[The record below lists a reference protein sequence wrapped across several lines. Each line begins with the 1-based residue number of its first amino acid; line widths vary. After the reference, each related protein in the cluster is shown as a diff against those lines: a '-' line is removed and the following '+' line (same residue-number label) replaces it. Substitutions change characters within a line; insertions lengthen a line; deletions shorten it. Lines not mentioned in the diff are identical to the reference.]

1 MNDQPARPVR
11 LTREQQRAA
20 RQHRK
25 AYFAALKRGARGAGW
40 SFAREQLFRKV
51 GEWFVS
57 VQSAPLPEQGARLR
71 IVVKPMALDPL
82 FWNIVGLD
90 DNNRLP
96 LSFRATG
103 AWVLRPAWTEEHI
116 ETDEHDAERLA
127 ARVLDESR
135 RRSSEIIA
143 TSSLSTMLHDLPE
156 SPDLV
161 GQNLA
166 LAVCLTILSGD
177 LVGATDL
184 CVTNE
189 ADAASRFH
197 AGGFVTAGEAGIST
211 FVNQAVD
218 WIARQR
224 RDGLTAI

>member
-1 MNDQPARPVR
+1 M
-11 LTREQQRAA
+11 TREQQRQAK
-20 RQHRK
+20 QHRK
-25 AYFAALKRGARGAGW
+25 SYFAALKRGARGAGW
-40 SFAREQLFRKV
+40 SFAREQLFRKE

-57 VQSAPLPEQGARLR
+57 VQSAPLPERGARLR

-90 DNNRLP
+90 DNNQLP

-103 AWVLRPAWTEEHI
+103 AWVLRPAWMEERLG
-116 ETDEHDAERLA
+116 TDEPDAERLA
-127 ARVLDESR
+127 VQVLDESR
-135 RRSSEIIA
+135 RRSSEIVA
-143 TSSLSTMLHDLPE
+143 TRSLSTMLDDLPA

-177 LVGATDL
+177 LEKAMDL
-184 CVTNE
+184 CRTNE

-197 AGGFVTAGEAGIST
+197 AGGFVTADEAGIST

-224 RDGLTAI
+224 RDKLTAV